1 MPKPFVYFG
10 TPYVARD
17 TLVRLCDAG
26 YVPSLVVTSPD
37 APKGRGLALTPSP
50 TKEEAELRG
59 IPVFA
64 PEKLTSEA
72 IEEIMSGGYEY
83 GVVVAYGK
91 ILPEVLINR
100 FPKGLYNIHYSLLPK
115 YRGAAPVEAALL
127 ASDAETG
134 VAVQRMVYALDA
146 GPIAGVAIEQI
157 REDDTTTSL
166 RARLIERG
174 ADLLIE
180 LLPSIE
186 DGSISLTEQ
195 DESEAT
201 HMGKIQKCEGEL
213 RVPGNDALNWAKYRA
228 YIESPGTYFFTER
241 GGRTIR
247 VKIVS
252 ARFERGSF
260 VIERVIPEGKK
271 EMSYE
276 DFMRSA

>member
-37 APKGRGLALTPSP
+37 APKGRGLALTASP

-64 PEKLTSEA
+64 PEKLTPEA
-72 IEEIMSGGYEY
+72 IETIMSDGYEY

-91 ILPEVLINR
+91 ILPESLINR
-100 FPKGLYNIHYSLLPK
+100 FSKGLYNIHYSLLPK

-127 ASDAETG
+127 NSEAETG
-134 VAVQRMVYALDA
+134 VTIQRMVYALDA
-146 GPIAGVAIEQI
+146 GPIAGTAIEQI

-174 ADLLIE
+174 TDLLIE
-180 LLPSIE
+180 LLPAIE
-186 DGSISLTEQ
+186 EGSVSLVDQ
-195 DESEAT
+195 DESQAT
-201 HMGKIQKCEGEL
+201 HMGKIQKTEGEL
-213 RVPGNDALNWAKYRA
+213 TVPGNDARNWTKYRA
-228 YIESPGTYFFTER
+228 FIESPGTYFFTER
-241 GGRTIR
+241 AGKQIR

-252 ARFERGSF
+252 ARFENNRF

-271 EMSYE
+271 EIAYD